1 MMDEN
6 LLHYT
11 KPITIKDGKFSKT
24 VDDKDFKD
32 VGDTNL
38 ESNSLVA
45 EANNRRKK
53 QESIRRDKSF
63 SSLVRI

>member
-6 LLHYT
+6 LLYFT
-11 KPITIKDGKFSKT
+11 KPIKIKDGKFSKT